1 MTQGIG
7 SSEYNAL
14 IGQMQGIFGQLSSMG
29 AIKGGSYL
37 NSIWGVAGNVEGLV
51 TGNDAQKASA
61 LQGLINN
68 VLSIVEKLGNQEA
81 ARARKEVKEGEKKAQ
96 ELTAEQKKALSELDQ
111 SLEEIGSDIDNQRSI
126 VDTANG
132 TLDASQQKLEEKQ
145 ELINEIIEQIQE
157 KQQELASTTDPETQK
172 AILSEI
178 QGLSGQIAGIVA
190 EIETIQ
196 ADVQTAK
203 EEVETAVTDIETA
216 KGNAVE
222 IQENGTLKVTE
233 LAQQG
238 AQEVAETSQTQAAGV
253 QNGVVAKALEAQAAA
268 SNFIPVAGGAASAK
282 LSQTAVDQ
290 EMASGVRT
298 AGALGNLRTL
308 MQGIGGLTENTNLL
322 VTFQNAIGSALDVF
336 DRYVGDYNTKIEPL
350 ITSIGSFVG
359 DGDIAV
365 TKSEL
370 DSAVEADLSNI
381 EARLSGED
389 SKPEEEAEEGSEED
403 PVEAALKYAEATSLY
418 TLNVE
423 LNPFEI
429 V

>member
-96 ELTAEQKKALSELDQ
+96 ELTEEQKKALSELDQ

-157 KQQELASTTDPETQK
+157 KQQELASTTNPETQK

-196 ADVQTAK
+196 TDIQAAA
-203 EEVETAVTDIETA
+203 ESVEQAVIEIETA
-216 KGNAVE
+216 KGNSIEV
-222 IQENGTLKVTE
+222 QENGTLKVSE
-233 LAQQG
+233 LAEQG
-238 AQEVAETSQTQAAGV
+238 AQEVAKTSQTQAAGV
-253 QNGVVAKALEAQAAA
+253 QNGITAKALEAAATA
-268 SNFIPVAGGAASAK
+268 SSSNLFTAAEAPKLKASAIDNGN
-282 LSQTAVDQ
+282 AC
-290 EMASGVRT
+290 GIRT
-298 AGALGNLRTL
+298 DGALRNLRTL
-308 MQGIGGLTENTNLL
+308 MQGIGGLNENINRLN
-322 VTFQNAIGSALDVF
+322 TFKNAIGGALEAF
-336 DRYVGDYNTKIEPL
+336 NGCVGDYNTKIEPL
-350 ITSIGSFVG
+350 ITSIGSFLG
-359 DGDIAV
+359 DGGVTASTAALDAAV
-365 TKSEL
+365 QTDL
-370 DSAVEADLSNI
+370 QNIDSKLSDETPVEEEPA
-381 EARLSGED
+381 ED
-389 SKPEEEAEEGSEED
+389 SEEQDKEPAQSGNINELLT
-403 PVEAALKYAEATSLY
+403 P
-418 TLNVE
+418 NVE
-423 LNPFEI
+423 LINPFEI
-429 V
+429 AS

>member
-1 MTQGIG
+1 MTKVG
-7 SSEYNAL
+7 SNSEYQAL
-14 IGQMQGIFGQLSSMG
+14 ISQLQGTFGQLSSMG

-37 NSIWGVAGNVEGLV
+37 NSVWGVAGNVEALV
-51 TGNDAQKASA
+51 DGDESQKSSA
-61 LQGLINN
+61 IQGLINN

-81 ARARKEVKEGEKKAQ
+81 ARARKEVKDGEKAAQ
-96 ELTAEQKKALSELDQ
+96 QLSEDQ
-111 SLEEIGSDIDNQRSI
+111 KQALTELNNGLEEIGNDIENQGSI

-132 TLDASQQKLEEKQ
+132 TIDASQAELIEKQ
-145 ELINEIIEQIQE
+145 EKINDIIKQIQQ
-157 KQQELASTTDPETQK
+157 KQQELTQTTDPEKQK
-172 AILSEI
+172 AILTEI
-178 QGLSGQIAGIVA
+178 QGLSGQIAVIVA
-190 EIETIQ
+190 EVETIQ
-196 ADVQTAK
+196 TKVQAAA
-203 EEVETAVTDIETA
+203 ESVEQAVVEIETA

-403 PVEAALKYAEATSLY
+403 PVEAALKDAEATSLY